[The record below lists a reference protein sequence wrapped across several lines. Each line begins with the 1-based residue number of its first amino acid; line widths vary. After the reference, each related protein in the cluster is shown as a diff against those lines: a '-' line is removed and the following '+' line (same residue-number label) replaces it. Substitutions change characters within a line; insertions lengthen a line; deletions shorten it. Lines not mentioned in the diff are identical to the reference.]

1 MTKYY
6 KKIQPSQKNFNP
18 KKQRVKKYNFYV
30 VAFVVDRIDLK
41 KITED
46 LVVLKEINAS
56 RETDVVHHQDN
67 EWLEDRAK
75 PEMEI
80 DDELQQSYNLTNL
93 YV

>member
-1 MTKYY
+1 M
-6 KKIQPSQKNFNP
+6 
-18 KKQRVKKYNFYV
+18 
-30 VAFVVDRIDLK
+30 DRIDLK

-67 EWLEDRAK
+67 EWLEDRTK